1 MQHVLL
7 THLLMVWLCLVGT
20 ECKYQVAFGTRPSD
34 RASRQRCL
42 VSTNDA
48 LQHNRCSGSGFLF
61 LACVIFQLQTTMWLR
76 PWGVAKGNMYSWFLH
91 IYIYIFFKITTYTY
105 IYIYIFHGLDP
116 VMTMHVREFSLR
128 RANPNF
134 GSFSVPFL
142 LLGWRPLQKTNILDD
157 CPISS

>member
-1 MQHVLL
+1 MIFCLLVHEWSCSTMQHVLL

-91 IYIYIFFKITTYTY
+91 IYIYFF
-105 IYIYIFHGLDP
+105 
-116 VMTMHVREFSLR
+116 
-128 RANPNF
+128 
-134 GSFSVPFL
+134 
-142 LLGWRPLQKTNILDD
+142 
-157 CPISS
+157 

>member
-1 MQHVLL
+1 MFGQRFSLSCVRDFSASNND
-7 THLLMVWLCLVGT
+7 
-20 ECKYQVAFGTRPSD
+20 VAEALGG
-34 RASRQRCL
+34 RQGQYVQL
-42 VSTNDA
+42 VSA
-48 LQHNRCSGSGFLF
+48 
-61 LACVIFQLQTTMWLR
+61 
-76 PWGVAKGNMYSWFLH
+76 H
-91 IYIYIFFKITTYTY
+91 IYIYIFFKITTYKY